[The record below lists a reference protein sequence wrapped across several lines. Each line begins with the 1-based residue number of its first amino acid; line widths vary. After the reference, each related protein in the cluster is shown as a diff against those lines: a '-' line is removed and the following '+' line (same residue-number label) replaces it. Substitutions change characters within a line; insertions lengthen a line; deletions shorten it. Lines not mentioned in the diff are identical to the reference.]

1 MTNKK
6 RFFCMVLTVLS
17 IFLCLYFN
25 NINAYAE
32 DVTNT
37 AITLPDGYFS
47 HGEPTTQILANS
59 QKYAYMYQCYLGGY
73 NNYPIYIVITTNNVT
88 ITNRKIKTNANIM
101 TVKRLSYEVTN
112 QINQYK
118 NNRALFRLLS
128 HTRLNTSAENYYY
141 GHIEGS
147 DDIQAHIFIPQNL
160 IEKFISANKMNVES
174 MPIIPTQTL
183 NSFDNA
189 NNTDY
194 KTFNEYMDKVHRTF
208 DNSISVSYPS
218 ELYNSDSNNPQMTN
232 SANAAGKF
240 ADTISRDISGYK
252 EQATFNIQGTCC
264 GITTNLNLSFNASTA
279 LESEIRTNC
288 TDVQT
293 SRVYARIMTT
303 KNFVDYSYTKKL
315 MRNKNNHRGDY
326 ETTNTFTSCDKAS
339 TITTKCK
346 GCGVVTKVQNVVAK
360 AHTWDTGIVT
370 TQPTCVTTGVKTYTC
385 SVCKNKKTEIISK
398 LGHASDNKYVVKT
411 QATCTMAGVEV
422 QHCTRCNT
430 ELNSRAINPL
440 GHNPIVSTTNPTCT
454 KDGKNTTKCSR
465 CNIVLDE
472 EPIPKLGHTSDDKYV
487 VKTAP
492 TCETKGE
499 ETTHCIRCK
508 IEMKSREID
517 ALGHDYEDKITLEPT
532 CSQNG
537 IELHTCTRCNSQNT
551 TLLDKIPHTWDDGVV
566 TKQPTTTTT
575 GIKTYTCLVCKTTK
589 NETIPKISKQ
599 DNDDKNDNND
609 SNDKQDK
616 DKDQNTNNDKQNNN
630 DKKNDNYDEDK
641 ASTSDKELSPTKVAT
656 VVFDKNGEINGSNTY
671 QFKQDGI
678 TYIVTL
684 KKDGSILAYYYNVQ
698 LSKWVAIPNSTQN
711 NNSYFYTRKKN
722 KDGTTNI
729 VIKKSTTQTN
739 KIKKVTIK
747 NVKSNK
753 KKNLTITFKKLSKVN
768 GYQIQVST
776 NAKFTKKTT
785 KSKTLSSSK
794 IKWTFKQLKSKKKY
808 YVRVRAFKTQ
818 NGKKVYGNWSKTKK
832 IKVK

>member
-6 RFFCMVLTVLS
+6 RFFCMVLTILS
-17 IFLCLYFN
+17 IFLCLHFN
-25 NINAYAE
+25 NINTYAA
-32 DVTNT
+32 DATNT
-37 AITLPDGYFS
+37 AITLSDGYFS
-47 HGEPTTQILANS
+47 NNEPTTQILANS

-73 NNYPIYIVITTNNVT
+73 DTFPIYIVITTNNVT
-88 ITNRKIKTNANIM
+88 LTNRKIQTNTNAL
-101 TVKRLSYEVTN
+101 TVKRLSDKAIS
-112 QINQYK
+112 QINQYRY
-118 NNRALFRLLS
+118 NRALFKLLS
-128 HTRLNTSAENYYY
+128 HTRVNTSAENYYY
-141 GHIEGS
+141 GYIDGS
-147 DDIQAHIFIPQNL
+147 DDVQAHIFIPQNL
-160 IEKFISANKMNVES
+160 IKKFISVNKTNIES
-174 MPIIPTQTL
+174 MPIMPTQTL

-194 KTFNEYMDKVHRTF
+194 KNFNEYMDNVHKTF
-208 DNSISVSYPS
+208 NNAISVSYPK
-218 ELYNSDSNNPQMTN
+218 ELYNSESNSPQITN

-252 EQATFNIQGTCC
+252 EQATFNIQGNCC
-264 GITTNLNLSFNASTA
+264 GIAANFNLSFNATTA
-279 LESEIRTNC
+279 LESKIQTNC

-303 KNFVDYSYTKKL
+303 KNFGEYSYTKKL
-315 MRNKNNHRGDY
+315 MRNKNNHKGSY
-326 ETTNTFTSCDKAS
+326 ETTNTFISCDKAS

-346 GCGVVTKVQNVVAK
+346 GCGVITKVQNIAAK
-360 AHTWDTGIVT
+360 AHTWDTGTVT
-370 TQPTCVTTGVKTYTC
+370 TQPTCVTAGVKTYTC
-385 SVCKNKKTEIISK
+385 SVCKNKKTETIGK

-411 QATCTMAGVEV
+411 QATCTTAGVEV

-440 GHNPIVSTTNPTCT
+440 GHNPIVSTTSPTCT
-454 KDGKNTTKCSR
+454 KDGKNTTTCSR
-465 CNIVLDE
+465 CNIVLNE
-472 EPIPKLGHTSDDKYV
+472 EPIPQLGHTSDDKYV
-487 VKTAP
+487 IKTAP

-508 IEMKSREID
+508 IEMESREID

-551 TLLDKIPHTWDDGVV
+551 TLLDKIPHTWDNGVV
-566 TKQPTTTTT
+566 TKQPTTTAI
-575 GIKTYTCLVCKTTK
+575 GIKTYTCLVCKATK
-589 NETIPKISKQ
+589 NETISKISKQ
-599 DNDDKNDNND
+599 DNDDKKNDNKD
-609 SNDKQDK
+609 S
-616 DKDQNTNNDKQNNN
+616 NDKQNNN
-630 DKKNDNYDEDK
+630 DKKNDNNDEDK
-641 ASTSDKELSPTKVAT
+641 TSTSNKELSPTKVAT
-656 VVFDKNGEINGSNTY
+656 IVFDKNGEINGSNTY

-684 KKDGSILAYYYNVQ
+684 KKDGSILAYYYNTQ
-698 LSKWVAIPNSTQN
+698 LSKWVAIPNTVQD

-729 VIKKSTTQTN
+729 VIKKSTIKTN

-753 KKNLTITFKKLSKVN
+753 KKNLIVTFKKLSKVN

-794 IKWTFKQLKSKKKY
+794 TKWTFKKLKSKKKY